1 MRDKYVKAIL
11 IAVGYFL
18 FPIAADVGL
27 SSITVLASLLLV
39 CLDWWAYRLIR
50 LIRLAA
56 YRRGAP
62 EWDREEFGFAA
73 GVVCASVAMIAMLA
87 VALLV
92 RGPDERT
99 ITAAT
104 QGALEY
110 ALEAYRADVG
120 KYPTTETGLRALI
133 SNPGAPRWAGLFIR
147 GDLLRYIDSFD
158 YSMHGEEKS
167 VLLPPPATS
176 EMTEAGFC
184 SSRRQRASTKR
195 IAGLESPTRLYRG
208 YTRCTRE

>member
-1 MRDKYVKAIL
+1 
-11 IAVGYFL
+11 
-18 FPIAADVGL
+18 
-27 SSITVLASLLLV
+27 
-39 CLDWWAYRLIR
+39 
-50 LIRLAA
+50 
-56 YRRGAP
+56 
-62 EWDREEFGFAA
+62 
-73 GVVCASVAMIAMLA
+73 MIAMLA

-133 SNPGAPRWAGLFIR
+133 SNPGAPGWAGPYIR
-147 GDLLRYIDSFD
+147 GDLLPYIDWFD

-184 SSRRQRASTKR
+184 SSRRQRASTQKDSRTGIPDEVISGVYTMYARVNIRGVPYSNILLIKSHRRRTR
-195 IAGLESPTRLYRG
+195 IGCA
-208 YTRCTRE
+208 